1 MKFLIGGFIGL
12 VLSVHIGAKPL
23 FEGRVRLSSGQPAIG
38 VQVRLFDLTDL
49 RRSVGTTTDET
60 GHFALPLQ
68 AFSVDRGTALPTS
81 FALGQ
86 NYPNPFN
93 PSTIIPY
100 QIPASTHVRL
110 EVFNMLG
117 QHLATLVDAERSAGA
132 HTAQWDGTDVAGR
145 AVGAGVYIYR
155 LSGGGMTESRRMVL
169 VDGQAGISAVGTTTQ
184 GTVWS
189 VVEGSVE
196 ADGPVYGLTV
206 SGQGLVPYVDPAFR
220 VGVDEAAI
228 VVEPYGGIPRM
239 KIAIS
244 GVLGDVNGD
253 GRVDI
258 VDALIVAIYSVDSS
272 VPAAHIPNIFL
283 GDVDADGDI
292 DFTDAYL
299 IGTYSVNPSDPT
311 LPPGIGD
318 DIVDDHGDIF
328 SEATQVSLGDS
339 IAGSLST
346 GDTDYFRVTM
356 SSSGV
361 LVAHTTGS
369 TDTYGSILD
378 GSGSV
383 LAIDDEG
390 GEGSNFL
397 VVASVSS
404 DTYYIEVRGYESSAK
419 GDYTL
424 HVDGGFSDLVIES
437 PSASDSTLAFRQP
450 FTLQVTVRNQG
461 AFPADAT
468 TLSYYRSTE
477 ATISPSDVQVGSDD
491 VSLLFASDASTESI
505 SLIAPEDAGT
515 YYYGACVQSVVGE
528 SNTDNNCS
536 DAVRVTVSHLPQ
548 MYWTDRGTSKI
559 QRATLDGSG
568 VESVEDLITG
578 GWPIG
583 LALDVAGG
591 HMYWTDWIEDK
602 IYRATLDGSNIEDLV
617 TVSGGRLVGLALDIA
632 GGHMYWTDDIR
643 SGIYRATL
651 DGFRVK
657 NLVASNQSISPKDI
671 ALDVAGGHMYWTDW
685 IEDKIYRATLDGSN
699 VEDLV
704 ASNQSISP
712 HGIALDVVG
721 GRMYWTDT
729 GSTGTIRRATLNGLN
744 VEDLVT
750 GLDYPVGIALDIAR
764 GHMYWTDTDAGTIRR
779 ATLDGLN
786 VEDLV
791 IGLDAPYGIAL
802 DLSGAAGDGTGTGNM
817 SVEESQLTPELI
829 ALYGTLVTTFADIFF
844 AALIPGTTSVPG
856 EGGSVEIVG
865 NDWTFQDYSPDGAL
879 VINGTLNI
887 VIDQTSIPLTGT
899 VTFSGSQE
907 AELELDIEFS
917 IGADGTLSAT
927 GTITI
932 NGAEFDVAEISEA
945 ASEAA
950 EAAARG

>member
-1 MKFLIGGFIGL
+1 MKSFVGGLIVLI
-12 VLSVHIGAKPL
+12 LSVSVGAEPL
-23 FEGRVRLSSGQPAIG
+23 LEGRVRLSSGQPAVG

-49 RRSVGTTTDET
+49 RRFVGTTTDET
-60 GHFALPLQ
+60 GHFALSLQ
-68 AFSVDRGTALPTS
+68 AFSTDKGTALPTS
-81 FALGQ
+81 FSLGQ

-100 QIPASTHVRL
+100 QIPVSTHVRL
-110 EVFNMLG
+110 EVFNLLG
-117 QHLATLVDAERSAGA
+117 QRLATLVDAERSAGA
-132 HTAQWDGTDVAGR
+132 HTAQWDGTDATGR

-155 LSGGGMTESRRMVL
+155 ISSGGQTESRRMVL
-169 VDGQAGISAVGTTTQ
+169 VDGQAGVSAVGATTPRP
-184 GTVWS
+184 VWS
-189 VVEGSVE
+189 VVEDLVE
-196 ADGPVYGLTV
+196 AGGPVYGVTV
-206 SGQGLVPYVDPAFR
+206 SGQGLVPYVNPAFR
-220 VGVDEAAI
+220 VGIDEVDI
-228 VVEPYGGIPRM
+228 VIETYDGIPRM
-239 KIAIS
+239 KLAIS

-299 IGTYSVNPSDPT
+299 IGTYIVNPSDPT

-390 GEGSNFL
+390 GEGANFL
-397 VVASVSS
+397 VVASVGS
-404 DTYYIEVRGYESSAK
+404 DTYYIEVRGYESSAI

-437 PSASDSTLAFRQP
+437 PSASDSALAFRQP

-461 AFPADAT
+461 AFPSDAT
-468 TLSYYRSTE
+468 TLSYYRSTD
-477 ATISPSDVQVGSDD
+477 ATISPRDMQVGSDD
-491 VSLLFASDASTESI
+491 VSLLFAYDARIGSI
-505 SLIAPEDAGT
+505 ALIAPEDAGT

-536 DAVRVTVSHLPQ
+536 DAVRVTVAYMPQ
-548 MYWTDRGTSKI
+548 MYWTDRGTGKI
-559 QRATLDGSG
+559 QRATLDGSN
-568 VESVEDLITG
+568 VESVEDLITR
-578 GWPIG
+578 GWPED
-583 LALDVAGG
+583 LALDIVGG
-591 HMYWTDWIEDK
+591 HIYWTDWIEGK
-602 IYRATLDGSNIEDLV
+602 IQ
-617 TVSGGRLVGLALDIA
+617 
-632 GGHMYWTDDIR
+632 R
-643 SGIYRATL
+643 S
-651 DGFRVK
+651 
-657 NLVASNQSISPKDI
+657 
-671 ALDVAGGHMYWTDW
+671 
-685 IEDKIYRATLDGSN
+685 TLDGSN

-704 ASNQSISP
+704 ASTP
-712 HGIALDVVG
+712 KDLALDIVG
-721 GRMYWTDT
+721 GHIYWTDWIEGEGRIQRAALG
-729 GSTGTIRRATLNGLN
+729 GSN
-744 VEDLVT
+744 VEDLVIGLGNPVGIALDIVGGHMYWT
-750 GLDYPVGIALDIAR
+750 DWIEGRIYRSTLGGSNVEDLVIGLDDPVGIALDIAR
-764 GHMYWTDTDAGTIRR
+764 GHMYWTDEGTGKIQR
-779 ATLDGLN
+779 ATLDGFN

-791 IGLDAPYGIAL
+791 IGLDDPHGIAL
-802 DLSGAAGDGTGTGNM
+802 DLPGVESGGDGTGTGNM
-817 SVEESQLTPELI
+817 PGGESQLTPKI
-829 ALYGTLVTTFADIFF
+829 LYDTLVSTFTNIAF

-856 EGGSVEIVG
+856 EGGGSVEIVG

-879 VINGTLNI
+879 VINGTLN
-887 VIDQTSIPLTGT
+887 VRIDQTPIPLTGT

-907 AELELDIEFS
+907 AELVLDMLIAV
-917 IGADGTLSAT
+917 GADGLSVT
-927 GTITI
+927 GTMTI
-932 NGAEFDVAEISEA
+932 DDTEFDVAEIIET
-945 ASEAA
+945 A
-950 EAAARG
+950 EAE

>member
-1 MKFLIGGFIGL
+1 MKSFVGGLIVLI
-12 VLSVHIGAKPL
+12 LSVSVGAEPL
-23 FEGRVRLSSGQPAIG
+23 LEGRVRLLSGQPAVG

-49 RRSVGTTTDET
+49 RRFVGTTTDET
-60 GHFALPLQ
+60 GHFALSLQ
-68 AFSVDRGTALPTS
+68 AFSTDKGTALPTS
-81 FALGQ
+81 FSLGQ

-100 QIPASTHVRL
+100 QIPVSTHVRL
-110 EVFNMLG
+110 EVFNLLG
-117 QHLATLVDAERSAGA
+117 QRLATLVDAERSAGTY
-132 HTAQWDGTDVAGR
+132 TAQWDGTDAAGR

-155 LSGGGMTESRRMVL
+155 LSGGGVTVSRRMVL
-169 VDGQAGISAVGTTTQ
+169 VDGQAGIPVVGTAAQ

-189 VVEGSVE
+189 AVEGSVK

-206 SGQGLVPYVDPAFR
+206 SGQGLVPYVNPAFR
-220 VGVDEAAI
+220 VGIDEADI
-228 VVEPYGGIPRM
+228 VIETYDGIPRM
-239 KIAIS
+239 KLAIS

-299 IGTYSVNPSDPT
+299 IGTYIVNPSDPT

-318 DIVDDHGDIF
+318 NIVDDHGDIF

-404 DTYYIEVRGYESSAK
+404 DTYYIEVRGYESSAI

-461 AFPADAT
+461 AFPSDAT
-468 TLSYYRSTE
+468 TLGYYRSTD

-491 VSLLFASDASTESI
+491 VSLLFASDASTGSI
-505 SLIAPEDAGT
+505 SLISPEDAGT
-515 YYYGACVQSVVGE
+515 YYYGACVQSVVGD

-536 DAVRVTVSHLPQ
+536 DAVRVTVSQMPQ
-548 MYWTDRGTSKI
+548 IYWTDWRTGKI
-559 QRATLDGSG
+559 QRATLDGS
-568 VESVEDLITG
+568 
-578 GWPIG
+578 
-583 LALDVAGG
+583 
-591 HMYWTDWIEDK
+591 YIE
-602 IYRATLDGSNIEDLV
+602 GLV
-617 TVSGGRLVGLALDIA
+617 TGLNSPTSIALDIA
-632 GGHMYWTDDIR
+632 GGHMYWTDERTDR
-643 SGIYRATL
+643 RAGT
-651 DGFRVK
+651 G
-657 NLVASNQSISPKDI
+657 
-671 ALDVAGGHMYWTDW
+671 
-685 IEDKIYRATLDGSN
+685 KIQRATLDGSN

-704 ASNQSISP
+704 TGLDYPAS
-712 HGIALDVVG
+712 IALDIAG
-721 GRMYWTDT
+721 GHMYWTDWGT
-729 GSTGTIRRATLNGLN
+729 SKIQRAALDGSDVEDLVLVTEWSDSPALSSCLKYCLGHGRGPYVLDKTEHWWNPACSLWMVPISKTSSLGWVALGFGNALDIAGGHIYWTGTGKIQRAALDGSD

-750 GLDYPVGIALDIAR
+750 GLDYPASIALDMAG
-764 GHMYWTDTDAGTIRR
+764 GHMYWTDLGTGKIQR
-779 ATLDGLN
+779 AALDGSN
-786 VEDLV
+786 IEDLI
-791 IGLDAPYGIAL
+791 IGLGYPYGIAL
-802 DLSGAAGDGTGTGNM
+802 N
-817 SVEESQLTPELI
+817 
-829 ALYGTLVTTFADIFF
+829 LYR
-844 AALIPGTTSVPG
+844 
-856 EGGSVEIVG
+856 E
-865 NDWTFQDYSPDGAL
+865 
-879 VINGTLNI
+879 
-887 VIDQTSIPLTGT
+887 
-899 VTFSGSQE
+899 
-907 AELELDIEFS
+907 
-917 IGADGTLSAT
+917 
-927 GTITI
+927 
-932 NGAEFDVAEISEA
+932 
-945 ASEAA
+945 
-950 EAAARG
+950 